1 MHCSFQGDWHCC
13 AISGAPFHHLMSG
26 KSGGHSNMMLF
37 WRQRWQAAMPWQA
50 NEGVIRR
57 LSTMCI
63 YSLTASGLLASF
75 CGIDFKGVDNMLGQL
90 EKPAVASDDSQT
102 MSENVFRRIQAA
114 IVKGEIAPGSK
125 ISEPELART
134 YGISRGPLREAIH
147 RLEGQ
152 RLLVRVPHVG
162 ARVVSLSHAELVE
175 LYEIRESLEGM
186 ACRLAAE
193 RMTDAEIEELRQVLH
208 THERDA
214 AFQAGVGYYQQEGD
228 FDFHYRIIQ
237 GAGNRTLT
245 QMLCGELYQLVRMY
259 RIQFSATP
267 NRPRQAFAE
276 HHRILDAIAD
286 RDGELAELLMRR
298 HIGASKRNIA
308 RHFPDGAPSSRGES

>member
-1 MHCSFQGDWHCC
+1 
-13 AISGAPFHHLMSG
+13 
-26 KSGGHSNMMLF
+26 MLD
-37 WRQRWQAAMPWQA
+37 
-50 NEGVIRR
+50 
-57 LSTMCI
+57 T
-63 YSLTASGLLASF
+63 
-75 CGIDFKGVDNMLGQL
+75 L
-90 EKPAVASDDSQT
+90 ETSVVTQDDSET
-102 MSENVFRRIQAA
+102 LSENVFRRIQAA

-162 ARVVSLSHAELVE
+162 ARVVSLSHSELIE

-193 RMTDAEIEELRQVLH
+193 RMTSDEIDELRRILE

-237 GAGNRTLT
+237 GSGNRTLT

-298 HIGASKRNIA
+298 HIGASKRNIE
-308 RHFPDGAPSSRGES
+308 RHYKAAPQPKARGEK

>member
-1 MHCSFQGDWHCC
+1 MGLNSSH
-13 AISGAPFHHLMSG
+13 I
-26 KSGGHSNMMLF
+26 NY
-37 WRQRWQAAMPWQA
+37 
-50 NEGVIRR
+50 VV
-57 LSTMCI
+57 STM
-63 YSLTASGLLASF
+63 LAQAQNTALPL
-75 CGIDFKGVDNMLGQL
+75 
-90 EKPAVASDDSQT
+90 DDSET
-102 MSENVFRRIQAA
+102 LSENVFRRIQSA
-114 IVKGEIAPGSK
+114 IIKGEIAPGSK

-162 ARVVSLSHAELVE
+162 ARVVSLSHAELIE

-193 RMTDAEIEELRQVLH
+193 RMTAEEIDDLRRVLD

-237 GAGNRTLT
+237 GSGNKTLT
-245 QMLCGELYQLVRMY
+245 QMLCDLYQLVRMY

-298 HIGASKRNIA
+298 HIGASKRNIE
-308 RHFPDGAPSSRGES
+308 RHYLEQQLAH

>member
-1 MHCSFQGDWHCC
+1 
-13 AISGAPFHHLMSG
+13 
-26 KSGGHSNMMLF
+26 MLD
-37 WRQRWQAAMPWQA
+37 
-50 NEGVIRR
+50 
-57 LSTMCI
+57 LSTPI
-63 YSLTASGLLASF
+63 
-75 CGIDFKGVDNMLGQL
+75 
-90 EKPAVASDDSQT
+90 PADSDET
-102 MSENVFRRIQAA
+102 ETLSENVFRRIQAA
-114 IVKGEIAPGSK
+114 IVKGDIAPGSK

-162 ARVVSLSHAELVE
+162 ARVVSLSHVELIE

-193 RMTDAEIEELRQVLH
+193 RMSQADIDELRRVLD

-214 AFQAGVGYYQQEGD
+214 AFQAGLGYYQQEGD
-228 FDFHYRIIQ
+228 YDFHYRIIH
-237 GAGNRTLT
+237 GSGNQTLVK
-245 QMLCGELYQLVRMY
+245 MLCGELYQLVRMY

-276 HHRILDAIAD
+276 HHRILDAIEG

-298 HIGASKRNIA
+298 HIGASKRNIE
-308 RHFPDGAPSSRGES
+308 RHYLDANDNSPRGEK

>member
-1 MHCSFQGDWHCC
+1 MQES
-13 AISGAPFHHLMSG
+13 I
-26 KSGGHSNMMLF
+26 
-37 WRQRWQAAMPWQA
+37 
-50 NEGVIRR
+50 E
-57 LSTMCI
+57 
-63 YSLTASGLLASF
+63 SLRTAQDDLGTLA
-75 CGIDFKGVDNMLGQL
+75 
-90 EKPAVASDDSQT
+90 EH
-102 MSENVFRRIQAA
+102 VFRCIQAA

-162 ARVVSLSHAELVE
+162 ARVVSLNQAELIE

-193 RMTDAEIEELRQVLH
+193 RMTQVEIDELRRVLDL
-208 THERDA
+208 HEQDE
-214 AFQAGVGYYQQEGD
+214 AFKAGVGYYQQEGD

-237 GAGNRTLT
+237 GSGNKTLS

-259 RIQFSATP
+259 RLQFSATP
-267 NRPRQAFAE
+267 SRPPQAFAE

-298 HIGASKRNIA
+298 HIGASKRNIE
-308 RHFPDGAPSSRGES
+308 RHYQDAQTKIAKPRGES

>member
-1 MHCSFQGDWHCC
+1 
-13 AISGAPFHHLMSG
+13 MSDVAET
-26 KSGGHSNMMLF
+26 SV
-37 WRQRWQAAMPWQA
+37 AAV
-50 NEGVIRR
+50 E
-57 LSTMCI
+57 
-63 YSLTASGLLASF
+63 
-75 CGIDFKGVDNMLGQL
+75 
-90 EKPAVASDDSQT
+90 DSET
-102 MSENVFRRIQAA
+102 LSENVFRRIQAA

-162 ARVVSLSHAELVE
+162 ARVVSLSHAEMIE

-193 RMTDAEIEELRQVLH
+193 RMTSEQIDELRNVLD

-214 AFQAGVGYYQQEGD
+214 AFQAGLGYYQQEGD

-237 GAGNRTLT
+237 GSGNKTLS

-259 RIQFSATP
+259 RIQFSTTP

-298 HIGASKRNIA
+298 HIGASRRNIE
-308 RHFPDGAPSSRGES
+308 RHYQAAPDRGEK

>member
-1 MHCSFQGDWHCC
+1 MGIGRNF
-13 AISGAPFHHLMSG
+13 PP
-26 KSGGHSNMMLF
+26 SNC
-37 WRQRWQAAMPWQA
+37 Q
-50 NEGVIRR
+50 
-57 LSTMCI
+57 C
-63 YSLTASGLLASF
+63 
-75 CGIDFKGVDNMLGQL
+75 VDNVMEDLAETQVVGEESGTL
-90 EKPAVASDDSQT
+90 
-102 MSENVFRRIQAA
+102 SEHVFRRIQSA
-114 IVKGEIAPGSK
+114 IVRGEIAPGSK
-125 ISEPELART
+125 ISEPELARA

-152 RLLVRVPHVG
+152 RLLVRIPHVG
-162 ARVVSLSHAELVE
+162 ARVVSLSHAELIE

-193 RMTDAEIEELRQVLH
+193 RMTVEEIDELRRVLD
-208 THERDA
+208 THEQDA
-214 AFQAGVGYYQQEGD
+214 AFKAGVGYYQQEGD

-237 GAGNRTLT
+237 GSGNRTLS

-276 HHRILDAIAD
+276 HHRILDAIAE

-298 HIGASKRNIA
+298 HISASKRNIE
-308 RHFPDGAPSSRGES
+308 RHYQAAPQPTARGEK

>member
-1 MHCSFQGDWHCC
+1 
-13 AISGAPFHHLMSG
+13 
-26 KSGGHSNMMLF
+26 MLEVLESSVP
-37 WRQRWQAAMPWQA
+37 AMQDA
-50 NEGVIRR
+50 E
-57 LSTMCI
+57 T
-63 YSLTASGLLASF
+63 LA
-75 CGIDFKGVDNMLGQL
+75 
-90 EKPAVASDDSQT
+90 
-102 MSENVFRRIQAA
+102 ENVFRRIQAA

-152 RLLVRVPHVG
+152 RLVVRIPHVG
-162 ARVVSLSHAELVE
+162 ARVVSLDPAQMIE
-175 LYEIRESLEGM
+175 LYEIRESLEGL

-193 RMTDAEIEELRQVLH
+193 RMSQAQIDELRQVLD
-208 THERDA
+208 THERDE

-237 GAGNRTLT
+237 GSGNQALYR
-245 QMLCGELYQLVRMY
+245 MLCGELYQLVRMY
-259 RIQFSATP
+259 RIQFSTTP

-298 HIGASKRNIA
+298 HIGASRRNIE
-308 RHFPDGAPSSRGES
+308 RHYQAAPERGEA

>member
-1 MHCSFQGDWHCC
+1 MPPQG
-13 AISGAPFHHLMSG
+13 S
-26 KSGGHSNMMLF
+26 
-37 WRQRWQAAMPWQA
+37 AAFYHGDVLTPA
-50 NEGVIRR
+50 RRNLTVLARFKFAVRR
-57 LSTMCI
+57 LSTMFI
-63 YSLTASGLLASF
+63 LALTIQVGLASF
-75 CGIDFKGVDNMLGQL
+75 VAIEVQGVDNMLDL
-90 EKPAVASDDSQT
+90 SQAPPT
-102 MSENVFRRIQAA
+102 IVEESETLSENVFRRIQAA

-162 ARVVSLSHAELVE
+162 ARVVSLSHAELIE

-193 RMTDAEIEELRQVLH
+193 RMSAAEIDELRRVLD

-228 FDFHYRIIQ
+228 YDFHYRIIQ
-237 GAGNRTLT
+237 GSGNQTLV

-267 NRPRQAFAE
+267 NRPHQAFAE

-308 RHFPDGAPSSRGES
+308 RHYECVDNNSPRGES

>member
-1 MHCSFQGDWHCC
+1 
-13 AISGAPFHHLMSG
+13 
-26 KSGGHSNMMLF
+26 ML
-37 WRQRWQAAMPWQA
+37 QSVEVALPQADDP
-50 NEGVIRR
+50 ET
-57 LSTMCI
+57 LSET
-63 YSLTASGLLASF
+63 
-75 CGIDFKGVDNMLGQL
+75 
-90 EKPAVASDDSQT
+90 
-102 MSENVFRRIQAA
+102 VFRRIQCA
-114 IVKGEIAPGSK
+114 IIQGDIAPGSK

-162 ARVVSLSHAELVE
+162 ARVVSLSHGELIE

-193 RMTDAEIEELRQVLH
+193 RMSAEEIQELRGVLE

-214 AFQAGVGYYQQEGD
+214 AFQAGFGYYQQEGD

-237 GAGNRTLT
+237 GSGNRTLT
-245 QMLCGELYQLVRMY
+245 QMLCGDLYQLVRMY

-276 HHRILDAIAD
+276 HHRILDAIAE

-298 HIGASKRNIA
+298 HIAASKRNIE
-308 RHFPDGAPSSRGES
+308 RHFAEQSPEQGRAKTSTQARQSQINPEVNNECQ

>member
-1 MHCSFQGDWHCC
+1 MTQ
-13 AISGAPFHHLMSG
+13 
-26 KSGGHSNMMLF
+26 
-37 WRQRWQAAMPWQA
+37 
-50 NEGVIRR
+50 
-57 LSTMCI
+57 
-63 YSLTASGLLASF
+63 
-75 CGIDFKGVDNMLGQL
+75 
-90 EKPAVASDDSQT
+90 DDSET
-102 MSENVFRRIQAA
+102 LSENVFRRIQAA

-162 ARVVSLSHAELVE
+162 ARVVSLSHAELIE

-193 RMTDAEIEELRQVLH
+193 RMTNEEIDELRRVLD

-237 GAGNRTLT
+237 GAGNRTSRRCSAASCT
-245 QMLCGELYQLVRMY
+245 NWCACTASSFPPRPTARTRHSPSTTG
-259 RIQFSATP
+259 FSMPLPIATA
-267 NRPRQAFAE
+267 NW
-276 HHRILDAIAD
+276 
-286 RDGELAELLMRR
+286 
-298 HIGASKRNIA
+298 
-308 RHFPDGAPSSRGES
+308 PSC

>member
-1 MHCSFQGDWHCC
+1 MLLESD
-13 AISGAPFHHLMSG
+13 APATPQVDS
-26 KSGGHSNMMLF
+26 
-37 WRQRWQAAMPWQA
+37 
-50 NEGVIRR
+50 ET
-57 LSTMCI
+57 LS
-63 YSLTASGLLASF
+63 
-75 CGIDFKGVDNMLGQL
+75 
-90 EKPAVASDDSQT
+90 EH
-102 MSENVFRRIQAA
+102 VFRLIQAA

-152 RLLVRVPHVG
+152 KLLVRVPHVG

-193 RMTDAEIEELRQVLH
+193 RMTQKEIDELRRVLEL
-208 THERDA
+208 HEQDA
-214 AFQAGVGYYQQEGD
+214 AFKAGVGYYQQEGD

-237 GAGNRTLT
+237 GSGNRTLAKL
-245 QMLCGELYQLVRMY
+245 LCDELYQLVRMY
-259 RIQFSATP
+259 RLQFSATP
-267 NRPRQAFAE
+267 NRPHQAFAE

-298 HIGASKRNIA
+298 HIGASKRNIE
-308 RHFPDGAPSSRGES
+308 RHYVSQRGQEALIPSSKTRGDS

>member
-1 MHCSFQGDWHCC
+1 MLDS
-13 AISGAPFHHLMSG
+13 AESAAP
-26 KSGGHSNMMLF
+26 
-37 WRQRWQAAMPWQA
+37 
-50 NEGVIRR
+50 
-57 LSTMCI
+57 
-63 YSLTASGLLASF
+63 
-75 CGIDFKGVDNMLGQL
+75 
-90 EKPAVASDDSQT
+90 VADDSET
-102 MSENVFRRIQAA
+102 LSENVFRRIQSA
-114 IVKGEIAPGSK
+114 IIKGEIAPGSK

-162 ARVVSLSHAELVE
+162 ARVVSLSHAELIE

-193 RMTDAEIEELRQVLH
+193 RMTTEEIEELRRVLE

-214 AFQAGVGYYQQEGD
+214 AFQAGVGYYQQEED

-237 GAGNRTLT
+237 GSGNKTLT
-245 QMLCGELYQLVRMY
+245 QMLCGDLYQLVRMY

-298 HIGASKRNIA
+298 HIGASKRNIE
-308 RHFPDGAPSSRGES
+308 RHYLEQLVQPEVNNEFQ

>member
-1 MHCSFQGDWHCC
+1 
-13 AISGAPFHHLMSG
+13 
-26 KSGGHSNMMLF
+26 
-37 WRQRWQAAMPWQA
+37 
-50 NEGVIRR
+50 
-57 LSTMCI
+57 
-63 YSLTASGLLASF
+63 
-75 CGIDFKGVDNMLGQL
+75 MLGAL
-90 EKPAVASDDSQT
+90 EEVTVLADDSET
-102 MSENVFRRIQAA
+102 LSENVFRRIQAA

-152 RLLVRVPHVG
+152 RPVVRVPHVG
-162 ARVVSLSHAELVE
+162 ARVVSLSHAEMIE

-193 RMTDAEIEELRQVLH
+193 RMTSEEIDELRRVLD

-237 GAGNRTLT
+237 GSGNRTLS

-259 RIQFSATP
+259 RIQFSTTP

-276 HHRILDAIAD
+276 HHRILDAIAE

-298 HIGASKRNIA
+298 HIGASRRNIE
-308 RHFPDGAPSSRGES
+308 RHYQAATDRGES

>member
-1 MHCSFQGDWHCC
+1 
-13 AISGAPFHHLMSG
+13 
-26 KSGGHSNMMLF
+26 ML
-37 WRQRWQAAMPWQA
+37 
-50 NEGVIRR
+50 N
-57 LSTMCI
+57 LSTPI
-63 YSLTASGLLASF
+63 
-75 CGIDFKGVDNMLGQL
+75 
-90 EKPAVASDDSQT
+90 PADSDET
-102 MSENVFRRIQAA
+102 ETLSENVFRRIQAA
-114 IVKGEIAPGSK
+114 IVKGDIAPGSK

-162 ARVVSLSHAELVE
+162 ARVVSLSHVELIE

-193 RMTDAEIEELRQVLH
+193 RMSQADIDELRRVLD

-214 AFQAGVGYYQQEGD
+214 AFQAGLGYYQQEGD
-228 FDFHYRIIQ
+228 YDFHYRIIH
-237 GAGNRTLT
+237 GSGNQTLVK
-245 QMLCGELYQLVRMY
+245 MLCGELYQLVRMY

-267 NRPRQAFAE
+267 NRPHQAFAE
-276 HHRILDAIAD
+276 HHRILDAIEG

-298 HIGASKRNIA
+298 HIGASKRNIE
-308 RHFPDGAPSSRGES
+308 RHYLDANDNSPRGEK

>member
-1 MHCSFQGDWHCC
+1 MLE
-13 AISGAPFHHLMSG
+13 HLEPPVAD
-26 KSGGHSNMMLF
+26 
-37 WRQRWQAAMPWQA
+37 QADS
-50 NEGVIRR
+50 E
-57 LSTMCI
+57 T
-63 YSLTASGLLASF
+63 LAES
-75 CGIDFKGVDNMLGQL
+75 
-90 EKPAVASDDSQT
+90 
-102 MSENVFRRIQAA
+102 VFRRIQAA
-114 IVKGEIAPGSK
+114 IVCGEIAPGSK
-125 ISEPELART
+125 ISEPELARI

-162 ARVVSLSHAELVE
+162 ARVVSLSHAELIE

-193 RMTDAEIEELRQVLH
+193 RMTQGEIDELRRVLDL
-208 THERDA
+208 HERDA

-237 GAGNRTLT
+237 GSGNKTLA

-259 RIQFSATP
+259 RLQFSATP

-276 HHRILDAIAD
+276 HHRILDAIAE

-298 HIGASKRNIA
+298 HIGASKRNIE
-308 RHFPDGAPSSRGES
+308 RHYLDAQSKTAKPRGES

>member
-1 MHCSFQGDWHCC
+1 
-13 AISGAPFHHLMSG
+13 
-26 KSGGHSNMMLF
+26 MLSES
-37 WRQRWQAAMPWQA
+37 QA
-50 NEGVIRR
+50 N
-57 LSTMCI
+57 
-63 YSLTASGLLASF
+63 
-75 CGIDFKGVDNMLGQL
+75 
-90 EKPAVASDDSQT
+90 AVVTDDVGT
-102 MSENVFRRIQAA
+102 LSENVFRSIQAA
-114 IVKGEIAPGSK
+114 IVKGDIAPGSK
-125 ISEPELART
+125 ISEPELARV

-162 ARVVSLSHAELVE
+162 ARVVSLNQAELIE

-193 RMTDAEIEELRQVLH
+193 RMTQAEIDELRRVLD

-214 AFQAGVGYYQQEGD
+214 AFKAGKGYYQQEGD
-228 FDFHYRIIQ
+228 FDFHYKIIQ
-237 GAGNRTLT
+237 GSGNRTLT

-259 RIQFSATP
+259 RIQFSAKP
-267 NRPRQAFAE
+267 NRPVQAFNE
-276 HHRILDAIAD
+276 HHRILDAITE

-308 RHFPDGAPSSRGES
+308 RHYSETTEQDAPSATSHKRGKS

>member
-1 MHCSFQGDWHCC
+1 
-13 AISGAPFHHLMSG
+13 
-26 KSGGHSNMMLF
+26 ML
-37 WRQRWQAAMPWQA
+37 
-50 NEGVIRR
+50 
-57 LSTMCI
+57 
-63 YSLTASGLLASF
+63 
-75 CGIDFKGVDNMLGQL
+75 DQL
-90 EKPAVASDDSQT
+90 EHPMQAQDDSET
-102 MSENVFRRIQAA
+102 LSENVFRRIQAA

-162 ARVVSLSHAELVE
+162 ARVVSLSHAELIE

-193 RMTDAEIEELRQVLH
+193 RMTTEEIDELRRVLD

-237 GAGNRTLT
+237 GAGNRTSRRCSAASCINWCACTASSFPRPPTARTRPLPNT
-245 QMLCGELYQLVRMY
+245 TG
-259 RIQFSATP
+259 FSMPLPIATA
-267 NRPRQAFAE
+267 NW
-276 HHRILDAIAD
+276 
-286 RDGELAELLMRR
+286 
-298 HIGASKRNIA
+298 
-308 RHFPDGAPSSRGES
+308 PSC